1 MNASSLDELRGAAIN
16 REVRDERM
24 EQVRQLLF
32 GDHAREVSTRF
43 MLLEARIRDLETG
56 VARQLEAMSAR
67 IDSLASTSEVDRRAA
82 LDELARG
89 VHELGE
95 RIVGISKR

>member
-82 LDELARG
+82 LDELARS